1 MSAIPLQFIGVG
13 AALILAGK
21 YVSMPALLGIVL
33 LVGVV
38 VNNSIMLLEFA
49 RDSMRQGATPAQ
61 AVQDAVQARFR
72 PIMMTSLSTIMG
84 MLPLALEVAVGAE
97 RFSPIATVII
107 GGVSASTVLTLIVV
121 PTLFVALER
130 DSGGVK

>member
-1 MSAIPLQFIGVG
+1 MKIDLCQCSL
-13 AALILAGK
+13 
-21 YVSMPALLGIVL
+21 PALLGIVL

-49 RDSMRQGATPAQ
+49 RDRMREGAPPVQ

-72 PIMMTSLSTIMG
+72 PIMMTSLSTIVG
-84 MLPLALEVAVGAE
+84 MLPLALETAVDAE

-121 PTLFVALER
+121 PTLFVGLER
-130 DSGGVK
+130 DTGAVK